1 MSTWIGPSAVRA
13 AKKPEDDPAV
23 DENPNGGNRTWI
35 VTLDPWREVF
45 ARVGGWERQIPGVPL
60 NRTNPLPSK
69 LSPRGPYSDPS
80 ALPTHRPSTPQT
92 SRGDFSMPETTETFL
107 ACHEWDTP
115 LGARGKGRDLLTS
128 GSSFS
133 RQARLGQGINPPPKL
148 HGRREPGAPRTHS
161 QRALGARGPDEEPN
175 RQPDPQ
181 AQRSARVSTRPPLH
195 RRALPTT
202 AQPEEEPGRN
212 GGTRSYKKPSA
223 TVEPGVR
230 LYGVTGN

>member
-1 MSTWIGPSAVRA
+1 MRI
-13 AKKPEDDPAV
+13 
-23 DENPNGGNRTWI
+23 RT
-35 VTLDPWREVF
+35 
-45 ARVGGWERQIPGVPL
+45 
-60 NRTNPLPSK
+60 
-69 LSPRGPYSDPS
+69 PRGPYSDPS

-223 TVEPGVR
+223 TVELAAVRREGRRDRYSPGIR
-230 LYGVTGN
+230 SSTGGGAHSSIRWAVSGCWKARRSAWRK

>member
-1 MSTWIGPSAVRA
+1 
-13 AKKPEDDPAV
+13 
-23 DENPNGGNRTWI
+23 
-35 VTLDPWREVF
+35 
-45 ARVGGWERQIPGVPL
+45 
-60 NRTNPLPSK
+60 
-69 LSPRGPYSDPS
+69 
-80 ALPTHRPSTPQT
+80 
-92 SRGDFSMPETTETFL
+92 MPETTETFL

-223 TVEPGVR
+223 TVELGGRPSKHSGSDQRQGRRWSVR
-230 LYGVTGN
+230 WRELPSTEGSTAQVQGACFTHWRGENQGQMASKTGFWEKFRLKRRP

>member
-1 MSTWIGPSAVRA
+1 MRI
-13 AKKPEDDPAV
+13 
-23 DENPNGGNRTWI
+23 RT
-35 VTLDPWREVF
+35 
-45 ARVGGWERQIPGVPL
+45 
-60 NRTNPLPSK
+60 
-69 LSPRGPYSDPS
+69 PRGPYSDPS

-223 TVEPGVR
+223 TVELGVR
-230 LYGVTGN
+230 PSKHSGSDPAPGSSLVSSLARTAIDGRDYGTGAGGLFHPLERRKPGPNGK

>member
-1 MSTWIGPSAVRA
+1 
-13 AKKPEDDPAV
+13 
-23 DENPNGGNRTWI
+23 
-35 VTLDPWREVF
+35 
-45 ARVGGWERQIPGVPL
+45 
-60 NRTNPLPSK
+60 
-69 LSPRGPYSDPS
+69 
-80 ALPTHRPSTPQT
+80 
-92 SRGDFSMPETTETFL
+92 MPETTETFL

-223 TVEPGVR
+223 TVELGIQGLAASGSWTLLMRADRGVWEAFHAMVKSSAWGSSLFQVGRPDPGDHSSTFFGIFMPVSSGAHAASEPSGGERRAGFGCLRGSVR
-230 LYGVTGN
+230 PQYGQRKSRRMILR